1 MPLPKANFYFENK
14 ELLKINFKDLSN
26 SSSTPPVTSWLWDF
40 GDGIT
45 PNPDNR
51 AQQNPVHTYSVPG
64 IFLVSLTV
72 TNSEGQSARSIYVEL
87 DGTKFIVTI
96 PIVEL
101 VKLKIPAALFDYL
114 NVTASIQKW
123 QLYLLPQI
131 NPENLTVSSND
142 IFDETKWPSLYNV
155 LIAELVVYDVL
166 MDTINM
172 MAAMAANTIPTVP
185 TGGGGSST
193 TNINNPNG
201 NIKIVEVGPS
211 KTEWFNQTESAS
223 QYFKAVLGLGGKKSG
238 FIMELQEKICTI
250 AKRLRVT
257 LPFCDPDCYYI
268 PSVIQGRIVEPSFDT
283 QPLYPNLKPYGKL
296 NK

>member
-14 ELLKINFKDLSN
+14 ELLKIGFKDLSN
-26 SSSTPPVTSWLWDF
+26 QSSTPPVTSWLWNF
-40 GDGIT
+40 GDGT
-45 PNPDNR
+45 DPNNKT
-51 AQQNPVHTYSVPG
+51 QQSPEHTYSVPG
-64 IFLVSLTV
+64 IYLVSLTV
-72 TNSEGQSARSIYVEL
+72 ANSEGQSIRSIYIEL
-87 DGTKFIVTI
+87 DGSKFIVSI

-114 NVTASIQKW
+114 NVTTSIQKW
-123 QLYLLPQI
+123 QLYLQPQL
-131 NPENLTVSSND
+131 NPENLVVSNAD
-142 IFDETKWPSLYNV
+142 VFNETKWPSLYNV

-166 MDTINM
+166 MDAINM

-193 TNINNPNG
+193 TNVNNPNG

-223 QYFKAVLGLGGKKSG
+223 QYFKAVLGSGGKKSG

-250 AKRLRVT
+250 AKRLQVV
-257 LPFCDPDCYYI
+257 LPFCDQDFRLI
-268 PSVIQGRIVEPSFDT
+268 QSVKSGRSGTPSFET
-283 QPLYPNLKPYGKL
+283 QPLYPNLEPYGTFIKR
-296 NK
+296 